1 MTTHKSQMRWCS
13 YNKTQSVQKNKQKKT
28 KKTLPTK
35 NNVSGAQLLYS
46 HPRCHWKID
55 GRIGV
60 AKKILEQERVDQTA
74 FKNNDLNL
82 LKISNGCTKCI
93 GKQLRGSNTWLWRG
107 VRCNTQHDLQ
117 QITILLFAEWRHWES
132 NGFER
137 EMLILATKCFEQF
150 PHRWAK

>member
-1 MTTHKSQMRWCS
+1 MQLQQNTVCTKKQT
-13 YNKTQSVQKNKQKKT
+13 KKNKENPSHKKQRFRCT
-28 KKTLPTK
+28 TFVFASAMSLKDWWKNWSDKK
-35 NNVSGAQLLYS
+35 N
-46 HPRCHWKID
+46 
-55 GRIGV
+55 
-60 AKKILEQERVDQTA
+60 LEQERVDQSA

-117 QITILLFAEWRHWES
+117 PITILLFAEWRHWES